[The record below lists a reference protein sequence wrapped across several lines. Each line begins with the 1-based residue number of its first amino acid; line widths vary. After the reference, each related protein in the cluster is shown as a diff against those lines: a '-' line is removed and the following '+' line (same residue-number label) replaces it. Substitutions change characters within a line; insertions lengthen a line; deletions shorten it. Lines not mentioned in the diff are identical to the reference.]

1 MEQYVKAEEVSAF
14 ADPDEDEN
22 DNNLRMMA

>member
-1 MEQYVKAEEVSAF
+1 MEQSVKTEEVSAF

-22 DNNLRMMA
+22 DNNVRMMA